1 MVMGDGAGN
10 AIRNGF
16 VAARC
21 DYANHF
27 CSIIARI
34 AYAGEGIMMKLT
46 PLGIQQM
53 RFSTRLRGYDR
64 REVDHFLEVV
74 TSAYEEVLKDHQ
86 TLRDQLSSLE
96 KQLLEWRRKEETIS
110 QAVVATQDVVKDL
123 KQNASREAD
132 LIVKGAELRAET
144 LVRDAQVRVAAM
156 EGELVHLRKQR
167 LVAIDRIRGVMQV
180 FQTIF
185 DMEDEEHASEGMEN
199 GAQHE
204 VQNRSLCHRG

>member
-1 MVMGDGAGN
+1 
-10 AIRNGF
+10 
-16 VAARC
+16 
-21 DYANHF
+21 
-27 CSIIARI
+27 
-34 AYAGEGIMMKLT
+34 MMKLT
-46 PLGIQQM
+46 PLDIQQM

-64 REVDHFLEVV
+64 GEVDHFLEVV

-180 FQTIF
+180 FQTIL
-185 DMEDEEHASEGMEN
+185 DTEDEEHASEGMEN